1 MDDYSPYS
9 MLTADER
16 WNRDEAYSCARWR
29 QCEPERN
36 LLAAVL
42 KDALLIYR
50 RRAPNRD
57 ARFKEVE
64 RWFFSE
70 ENERLF
76 AFKPLCAMLNVSA
89 ENIRK
94 DLRKWTDGAAVL
106 QPAGEIARHA
116 LRGDCP
122 PGQSIRPTGFLIG
135 PGPKRWTNCQTGTR
149 LQAVRLAS
157 KFLCA

>member
-1 MDDYSPYS
+1 MLHASASVARRTREKPVFSAIGMGRRKQMDDHFPYS
-9 MLTADER
+9 MFAADET

-76 AFKPLCAMLNVSA
+76 AFKPLCAMLNVNA

-94 DLRKWTDGAAVL
+94 DLRKWTE
-106 QPAGEIARHA
+106 QPNFNRREELRVTRSGKIAR
-116 LRGDCP
+116 RV
-122 PGQSIRPTGFLIG
+122 
-135 PGPKRWTNCQTGTR
+135 N
-149 LQAVRLAS
+149 
-157 KFLCA
+157 